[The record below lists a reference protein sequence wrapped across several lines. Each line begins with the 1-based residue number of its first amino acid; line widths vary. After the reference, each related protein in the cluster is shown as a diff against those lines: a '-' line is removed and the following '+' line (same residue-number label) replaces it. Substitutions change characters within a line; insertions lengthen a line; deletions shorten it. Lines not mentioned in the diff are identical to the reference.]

1 MDKDGFREF
10 LTKQKVPEE
19 QMDDAVAL
27 VERFENFLKG
37 HNSDASLGSATSDDA
52 IKFTKVMM
60 DENLNTYGNFVVL
73 LRYGYFIGNNDLY
86 ISFLEPIDGSEVL
99 NVLHEKLGEEAG
111 EELRDEVFKGIDLP
125 ALGTPPS
132 AKPKITQAVMER
144 MEALVDPKIC
154 EKALIDVA
162 HGLPTEF
169 YNSGQREKYL
179 ASKNIDE
186 FLEQKRDAFVSQLEK
201 HRDEGTPFFN
211 QEIDDRVV
219 QWIKD
224 NPGTGS
230 AKRVGDALI
239 HTKIPFLTKEYLAES
254 DERMKRYYACH
265 CGWAR
270 EAIRTGENE
279 VSPAFCYCSGGF
291 TVKPWEIAFD
301 QPLDVEM
308 LESALQGDMRCT
320 FRIPLPKEVL
330 EKLEE

>member
-19 QMDDAVAL
+19 QFDDAINL
-27 VERFENFLKG
+27 VERFETFLK
-37 HNSDASLGSATSDDA
+37 DQDPEVSLESATSADA

-60 DENLNTYGNFVVL
+60 DKNFNTYGNFVVL

-99 NVLHEKLGEEAG
+99 NVLHEKLGERAG
-111 EELRDEVFKGIDLP
+111 ENLRDQVFNGIDLP
-125 ALGTPPS
+125 PMGTPPS

-144 MEALVDPKIC
+144 MEALVDPKTC

-162 HGLPTEF
+162 HGLPTEY

-179 ASKNIDE
+179 AAKNIDE
-186 FLEQKRDAFVSQLEK
+186 FLEQKRDTFIAQLEK
-201 HRDEGTPFFN
+201 HRDENTPFFN
-211 QEIDDRVV
+211 QEIDDGVV

-239 HTKIPFLTKEYLAES
+239 HTKIPQE
-254 DERMKRYYACH
+254 KR
-265 CGWAR
+265 
-270 EAIRTGENE
+270 
-279 VSPAFCYCSGGF
+279 
-291 TVKPWEIAFD
+291 
-301 QPLDVEM
+301 
-308 LESALQGDMRCT
+308 
-320 FRIPLPKEVL
+320 
-330 EKLEE
+330 